1 MPENFPKPSVLRSR
15 VSQSEPSMTPSD
27 DRDLE
32 LSATSRRPWW
42 RAGRY
47 EIGQGVCFHIG
58 PLGLWA
64 RRLAKEWRVAVMVGD
79 DPLAS
84 GFEITPSTSEAP
96 PEPFNLRR
104 YGFHTS
110 PDLIR
115 LRPLLADRSLVV
127 GPEEPFYLPPGEET
141 TVYVS
146 MPVWVVVE
154 VGGPHTPL
162 LETPSHRLSDT
173 WFGATTR
180 DGELCYALRTSA
192 RLSLDSLPIRP
203 HRAIAVTRIHNRATT
218 VLEVDR
224 FTLPAPYMSLFVDGS
239 GTLWTEPVDL
249 VREHDGTHAD
259 VRLARGAPAE
269 AAATTRLGGP
279 RREGGSNL
287 LQRAFGGLIRE
298 LRG

>member
-1 MPENFPKPSVLRSR
+1 MD
-15 VSQSEPSMTPSD
+15 PSD
-27 DRDLE
+27 DLDSD
-32 LSATSRRPWW
+32 LSAASRRPWW

-47 EIGQGVCFHIG
+47 EIGEGVCFQIG

-64 RRLAKEWRVAVMVGD
+64 RRLAKEWRLAVAVGD

-84 GFEITPSTSEAP
+84 RLETTPSTSDTP
-96 PEPFNLRR
+96 PEGFDLRR
-104 YGFHTS
+104 YGFRTS

-115 LRPLLADRSLVV
+115 LRPLLADRPLVV
-127 GPEEPFYLPPGEET
+127 GPEAPFLLPPGEET

-173 WFGATTR
+173 WFGPTTR
-180 DGELCYALRTSA
+180 EGELCYSLRTSA
-192 RLSLDSLPIRP
+192 RLTLDALPIRP

-224 FTLPAPYMSLFVDGS
+224 FTLPAPNMSLFVDSS
-239 GTLWTEPVDL
+239 GGLWTEPVDL

-259 VRLARGAPAE
+259 VRLAVGAPSE
-269 AAATTRLGGP
+269 ATAATRLGGP